1 MLIERWASQEDLDA
15 RVAAA
20 QARPR
25 AAGTAVS
32 PNAALI
38 FVYDVRCRVKSRNS
52 ESQAAA

>member
-1 MLIERWASQEDLDA
+1 MLIERWASQETCA

-32 PNAALI
+32 PTAASI